1 MLGPSLPRRSQS
13 IFNQVA
19 QSEYIS
25 PSQVAYSHQS
35 NLIRGD
41 HGQIN
46 PTKPY
51 HHLRRFRLS
60 RVALRA
66 SPISRPWLDAPELPR
81 NSPCRL
87 LQQCQRQLHRLR
99 PFGTTGRLE
108 CQARSCICW
117 LTTKANEG
125 TPAPSQCMSHQS
137 RSPWVRFAILHWESM
152 FSPQP

>member
-1 MLGPSLPRRSQS
+1 MLGPSLPCRSRS

-66 SPISRPWLDAPELPR
+66 SPISRPWLDAPEFPR
-81 NSPCRL
+81 DSTCRL

-108 CQARSCICW
+108 SRREAAFVGWQFSQEEIHQTRISTRSR
-117 LTTKANEG
+117 KAVTHRISLQYCSG
-125 TPAPSQCMSHQS
+125 D
-137 RSPWVRFAILHWESM
+137 
-152 FSPQP
+152 